1 MTERPAHGSASTSGH
16 SERWEESPV
25 GAEDDNFKPL
35 TREEAEALRAHEP
48 PVSPWWIVAAQAA
61 VGVAVALIGWA
72 VTARADVAWSLL
84 YGAAC
89 VALPSAL
96 MAFGMLR
103 GRTGMVPGALAVR
116 FMSWELVKIGLSVA
130 MLAAAVRVVQPL
142 VWPAL
147 LVGLVAA
154 LKIYWV
160 ALLWRRRSKS

>member
-1 MTERPAHGSASTSGH
+1 M
-16 SERWEESPV
+16 
-25 GAEDDNFKPL
+25 
-35 TREEAEALRAHEP
+35 
-48 PVSPWWIVAAQAA
+48 
-61 VGVAVALIGWA
+61 GVAVTLIGWV
-72 VTARADVAWSLL
+72 VTGRADVAWSLL

-96 MAFGMLR
+96 MAFGVLR

-116 FMSWELVKIGLSVA
+116 FMSWELMKIGLSVA

-160 ALLWRRRSKS
+160 ALLWRRRPKS